1 MSNRVADE
9 SRATSV
15 LADGKFIAISV
26 MLFGAGIAMV
36 QGRARA
42 MPT

>member
-1 MSNRVADE
+1 MDDG

-26 MLFGAGIAMV
+26 MQFGAGIVMV
-36 QGRARA
+36 HGRARA
-42 MPT
+42 MPA